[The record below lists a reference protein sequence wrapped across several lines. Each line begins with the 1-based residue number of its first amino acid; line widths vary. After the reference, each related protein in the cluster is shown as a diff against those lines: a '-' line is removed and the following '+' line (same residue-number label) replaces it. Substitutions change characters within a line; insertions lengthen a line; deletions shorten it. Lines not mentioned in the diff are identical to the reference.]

1 MRKQIKFP
9 PSDLG
14 WRIHTA
20 EMEGIEQWAAGN
32 ASGILRSTHD
42 TWHVA
47 GQQDLRAEP
56 KNIQLPK
63 QTTLP
68 LAQSISRYFC
78 TRWVPQSNSQLER
91 SFGYLQ
97 IFQLWPCACLLTWPV
112 AMRGIY
118 LRSRY
123 SFLTAR
129 STWVPAF
136 CRSGPH
142 CPMEVYIYDTSRTCM
157 SCCGQGIEGPP
168 SLRVA
173 LSFVYSKV
181 FSSDFYG
188 FYF

>member
-1 MRKQIKFP
+1 MHRAYSAVRMTRGTLLGSRIYGQSPKISSS
-9 PSDLG
+9 PSRRPCHLHKVSLDIFARG
-14 WRIHTA
+14 GSHRATA
-20 EMEGIEQWAAGN
+20 NWSG
-32 ASGILRSTHD
+32 ASDI
-42 TWHVA
+42 
-47 GQQDLRAEP
+47 
-56 KNIQLPK
+56 
-63 QTTLP
+63 
-68 LAQSISRYFC
+68 
-78 TRWVPQSNSQLER
+78 
-91 SFGYLQ
+91 Q

-123 SFLTAR
+123 SFLTAG